1 MNIQRRIPFRYAEKT
16 DIQLQ
21 LKSSTGEQEIGVFA
35 EGILTKVPRTSVLS
49 G

>member
-1 MNIQRRIPFRYAEKT
+1 MQVR
-16 DIQLQ
+16 
-21 LKSSTGEQEIGVFA
+21 SSAGEQEIGVFA